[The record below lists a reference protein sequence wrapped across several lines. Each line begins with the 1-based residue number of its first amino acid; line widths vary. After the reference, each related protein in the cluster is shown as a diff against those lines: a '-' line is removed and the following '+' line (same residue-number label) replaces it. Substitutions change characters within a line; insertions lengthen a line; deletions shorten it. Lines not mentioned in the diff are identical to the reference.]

1 MTGLFFA
8 RLAFL
13 VLLVLLTGAAVWFAA
28 RERT

>member
-13 VLLVLLTGAAVWFAA
+13 ALLLVVTGAAVWFAA

>member
-13 VLLVLLTGAAVWFAA
+13 VLLLAVTGAAVWFAA